1 MHIEYPAFRSSVNCI
16 HFLPFI
22 LTNENSVNK
31 IRSLGVNLML
41 LGNQTQTGIT
51 CDQGTLDGRLKQ
63 VFCLDFSQL
72 EIIAVSDSRAKGKDD
87 FSSIGLKQPGSQ
99 VFEILRKIIY
109 FSPNT
114 SSPFADDKAN
124 IKVQEET
131 KPVFR
136 LTVRI
141 VLNVIQLIFYL
152 RSI

>member
-51 CDQGTLDGRLKQ
+51 CDQGTLDSRLKQ

-109 FSPNT
+109 FQTHQALLLMTKQISRYRRRQN
-114 SSPFADDKAN
+114 PF
-124 IKVQEET
+124 
-131 KPVFR
+131 
-136 LTVRI
+136 LG
-141 VLNVIQLIFYL
+141 
-152 RSI
+152 